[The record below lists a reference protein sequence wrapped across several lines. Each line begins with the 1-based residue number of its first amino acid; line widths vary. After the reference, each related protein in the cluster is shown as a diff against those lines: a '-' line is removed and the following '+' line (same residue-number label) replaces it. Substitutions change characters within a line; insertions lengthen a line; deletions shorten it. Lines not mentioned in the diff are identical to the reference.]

1 MTGMKP
7 ENVPGECCRD
17 GRSRMAGLGLI
28 GLEQVAWQAHSL
40 KMFGSE
46 EQWSMA
52 AAFRTTLQ
60 NGTDEEEKMS
70 DGRLS

>member
-1 MTGMKP
+1 
-7 ENVPGECCRD
+7 
-17 GRSRMAGLGLI
+17 MAGLGLI